1 MRPGKWKQMKD
12 AKKKLIARRGGVDA
26 LVATV
31 TLLSAQGKATMQQ
44 RPNKPAN
51 KGKWDSWVEDSVEWM
66 VQHEWLTVEE
76 AVGLSAKALSTA
88 QQHEVSKYT
97 TLVLNLGEGWRSVA
111 RGWKRCSRGRGW

>member
-1 MRPGKWKQMKD
+1 MYVIRPGKWKQMKD

-51 KGKWDSWVEDSVEWM
+51 KGKWDTWVE
-66 VQHEWLTVEE
+66 
-76 AVGLSAKALSTA
+76 A
-88 QQHEVSKYT
+88 QTSN
-97 TLVLNLGEGWRSVA
+97 LVLKIGD
-111 RGWKRCSRGRGW
+111 